1 MELWFIFINLW
12 VYLEGKKHRTAGAL
26 WTPYIVPILTLNN
39 KHMSGLLA
47 GKRFSD
53 FSTKDDNFIDAKNRA
68 GFFSKV
74 FGGIFERFPV
84 AENFFRS
91 DILN

>member
-1 MELWFIFINLW
+1 
-12 VYLEGKKHRTAGAL
+12 
-26 WTPYIVPILTLNN
+26 
-39 KHMSGLLA
+39 MSALLA
-47 GKRFSD
+47 GKRVSD